1 MDRQTV
7 ALLGGTGF
15 IGSRLV
21 KALIDAGRHVR
32 IGTRRRDHARHL
44 MMLPVEIVELESLD
58 ARRLARFVAGAQA
71 AVNLVGVLHGGRVTP
86 YDPGFERAH
95 VALPAALASACVEAG
110 VPRLLHMSALGA
122 DSHGPSMYQRSKGD
136 GEAAL
141 HAIAATDTL
150 RVTIFRPSVVFG
162 QGDRFLTTFAR
173 LQRMLPVLPL
183 AMPDA
188 RFQPVFVGDVAS
200 AFVHTLDLAAAYGK
214 TYELGG
220 PTVYTLEE
228 LVRYCG
234 SLVGR
239 QARIVRLP
247 DAIARWQAS
256 VFECLPGEPMI
267 TRDNLASMS
276 VPNVLSGPIAPELGI
291 EPASL
296 ESIAPTYLG
305 RAAVRSR
312 FDRFR
317 SRR

>member
-21 KALIDAGRHVR
+21 NVLVAAGKRVR
-32 IGTRRRDHARHL
+32 IGTRRREHARHL
-44 MMLPVEIVELESLD
+44 AMLPVEIVELEGLD
-58 ARRLARFVAGAQA
+58 ARHLARFVAGAHA
-71 AVNLVGVLHGGRVTP
+71 AVNLVGVLHDGHGTP
-86 YDPGFERAH
+86 YGAGFERAH

-110 VPRLLHMSALGA
+110 VPRLSHLSALGA
-122 DSHGPSMYQRSKGD
+122 DSRGASMYQRSKGD

-141 HAIAATDTL
+141 HAVAATTPL
-150 RVTIFRPSVVFG
+150 GVTIFRPSVVFG
-162 QGDRFLTTFAR
+162 PGDAFLNTFAS
-173 LQRMLPVLPL
+173 LQLALPVLPL

-188 RFQPVFVGDVAS
+188 QFQPVFVGDVAQ
-200 AFVHTLDLAAAYGK
+200 AIVNTLDLAAARGK

-220 PTVYTLEE
+220 PTVYTLEA

-234 SLVGR
+234 ALVGR

-247 DAIARWQAS
+247 DALARLQAI
-256 VFECLPGEPMI
+256 VFEHLPGEPML

-276 VPNVLSGPIAPELGI
+276 VPNVLSGPLAPELGI

-296 ESIAPTYLG
+296 ESIAPAYLG
-305 RAAVRSR
+305 DAAQRSR
-312 FDRFR
+312 FARFR
-317 SRR
+317 ARR

>member
-21 KALIDAGRHVR
+21 NALVDAGKHVR

-44 MMLPVEIVELESLD
+44 SMLPVEIVELD
-58 ARRLARFVAGAQA
+58 AFDTRALARFVAGAHA
-71 AVNLVGVLHGGRVTP
+71 AVNLVGVLHGGRGTP
-86 YDPGFERAH
+86 YGPGFERAH
-95 VALPAALASACVEAG
+95 VALPGALAAACVEVG
-110 VPRLLHMSALGA
+110 VRRVLHMSALGA
-122 DSHGPSMYQRSKGD
+122 DSNGPSMYQRSKGD

-141 HAIAATDTL
+141 HAVAASGSL
-150 RVTIFRPSVVFG
+150 ALTIFRPSVVFG
-162 QGDRFLTTFAR
+162 PGDAFLNTFAT
-173 LQRMLPVLPL
+173 LQRTLPVLPL

-188 RFQPVFVGDVAS
+188 RFQPVFVGDVVH
-200 AFVHTLDLAAAYGK
+200 AFVNTLDFAASHGK

-220 PTVYTLEE
+220 PTVYTLEA

-234 SLVGR
+234 TLVGR

-247 DAIARWQAS
+247 DALARLQAR
-256 VFECLPGEPMI
+256 VFECLPGEPVI

-276 VPNVLSGPIAPELGI
+276 VPNVLSGPLAPELGI
-291 EPASL
+291 SPASL
-296 ESIAPTYLG
+296 ESIAPAYLG
-305 RAAVRSR
+305 DAAQRSR
-312 FDRFR
+312 FDWFR